1 MTIKE
6 ILREYRDV
14 LLRVLVMLSV
24 VYILI
29 KIYKLSNPYA
39 FPYIEKRF
47 GYILI
52 VLGVITALLYIP
64 YNKLLK
70 AVESAI
76 GKIANVEV
84 GIATKAEKVLNVFEN
99 ISASVI
105 SLSLGQ
111 KFVLVAIVFLI
122 SAAFVLSSGDE
133 TEANRMAILAYY
145 FLVLGVSNLIAEYI
159 MNPNEENS
167 DPHPIL
173 RAFLSLIALSTLIYY
188 TREITK
194 KYPHLYLIPLVLS
207 FLIII
212 INKIKK

>member
-1 MTIKE
+1 MTIRE

-14 LLRVLVMLSV
+14 PLRVLVMLSV

-76 GKIANVEV
+76 RKIANVEV
-84 GIATKAEKVLNVFEN
+84 GIATKAEKVLNIFEN

-122 SAAFVLSSGDE
+122 SAAFVLSGDE
-133 TEANRMAILAYY
+133 TEASRMAILAYY
-145 FLVLGVSNLIAEYI
+145 FLLLGVSNLIVEYI

-167 DPHPIL
+167 DPRPIL
-173 RAFLSLIALSTLIYY
+173 RAFLSLIALSILIYY
-188 TREITK
+188 TREITRE
-194 KYPHLYLIPLVLS
+194 YPHLYLIPLVLS